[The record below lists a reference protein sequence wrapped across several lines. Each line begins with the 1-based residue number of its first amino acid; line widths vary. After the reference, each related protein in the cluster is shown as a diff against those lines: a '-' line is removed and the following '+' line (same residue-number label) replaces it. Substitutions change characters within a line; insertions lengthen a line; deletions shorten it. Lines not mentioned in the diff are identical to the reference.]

1 MNSNDIRQSFI
12 NFFKEKKHSVV
23 RSSSVAPLDDPT
35 LLFTNAGMNQFKPIF
50 LNEQEPKNMRVVN
63 SQKCIRVSGKHN
75 DLEEVGIDTFHHTFF
90 EMLGNWSFGDYYKTE
105 AIKWAWELFTEVW
118 KLDKNRLW
126 VTVYEDDDEAF
137 ELWKTETDIVH
148 DRILRFGKKENFW
161 EMGETGPCGPCSE
174 IHYYIGKDISKQ
186 SAKGINVSNEY
197 WELWNLVFIQFNRD
211 EKGKLTDLP
220 KKHIDTGAGLERIVS
235 ALQGKVSNYETDL
248 FQPLIKQIE
257 KITGVSYKKN
267 PVPHQVIADHVRMLT
282 FSIADGVMPSNEGRG
297 YIVRRI
303 LRRASRFGR
312 ILNQTEPFIYK
323 LVDTVGDMLGS
334 VYPEII
340 DKRAHIVN
348 VIKAEEKSF
357 NKTLDRG
364 LNHFDKVVRNLSDK
378 TIPGSEAFK
387 LYDTY
392 GFPLDL
398 TQLIARE
405 QNLEVDEK
413 GFLAAMEEQK
423 KRAKSSG
430 KFKVSTNKIDW
441 NIVQKGDDSNFI
453 GYESLEADS
462 KITRWSKV
470 NNRIIIVLDKTPF
483 YAESGGQLG
492 DTGTIVGDGIDLNV
506 IDTKKDN
513 DRFIHYCEGDFDESK
528 VNNLVRCNVNVERRN
543 AIRRNH
549 TATHLLHSALK
560 EVLGE
565 HVHQA
570 GSSVGPNN
578 FRFDLTH
585 FEKIMSKELVLVET
599 IVNNE
604 IIKNTEVISTIK
616 SFDEAKKEG
625 AEALF
630 GEKYGDEVRVLT
642 IGKFSKELCGGTH
655 VNRTGDIGL
664 FKIVEESSLA
674 AGVRRI
680 VAITGK
686 EALKFV
692 QSQFEAT
699 NNIQK
704 LLQTSLDGTVKK
716 IKLLI
721 NENKRLVK
729 ISQNMTKQS
738 LLVRRLSDKLKE
750 YEKKLNEIYR
760 KQDKAKEPLISGI
773 GTSFLGI
780 DIAKYEIEASSLL
793 ELKGIAVD
801 FIKVEDIQIA
811 LLGLVGAPKIS
822 IVIVVENKIIKK
834 GIKANSLAKIIGSVL
849 GGGGGGKENI
859 ATTGGTTYRKLDEA
873 LNIAVTVVKQ
883 EIQKLLG

>member
-12 NFFKEKKHSVV
+12 NFFKDKNHSVV

-137 ELWKTETDIVH
+137 ELWKSETDIVH

-174 IHYYIGKDISKQ
+174 IHYYIGKDILKQ
-186 SAKGINVSNEY
+186 SAKGINISNKY

-220 KKHIDTGAGLERIVS
+220 KKHIDTGAGFERIVS
-235 ALQGKVSNYETDL
+235 VLQGKVSNYETDL
-248 FQPLIKQIE
+248 FQPLIQQVE
-257 KITGVSYKKN
+257 KLTGVSYKAN

-312 ILNQTEPFIYK
+312 ILNQTDPFIYK
-323 LVDTVGDMLGS
+323 LVDTVGEILGS

-340 DKRAHIVN
+340 DKKAHIIN

-378 TIPGSEAFK
+378 TIPGTEAFK

-405 QNLEVDEK
+405 QNLKVDEK
-413 GFLAAMEEQK
+413 GFLSAMEEQK
-423 KRAKSSG
+423 KRAKASG
-430 KFKVSTNKIDW
+430 KFKVSSDKIDW
-441 NIVQKGDDSNFI
+441 NLVQSGDDSLFI
-453 GYESLEADS
+453 GYDSLDSES
-462 KITRWSKV
+462 KITRWSKI
-470 NNRIIIVLDKTPF
+470 NDRFAIVLDKTPF
-483 YAESGGQLG
+483 YAESGGQIG
-492 DTGTIVGDGIDLNV
+492 DTGTIIGDGIDLNV
-506 IDTKKDN
+506 IDTQKEN
-513 DRFIHYCEGDFDESK
+513 DRIIHFCEGDFDESK
-528 VNNLVRCNVNVERRN
+528 TKETIKCIVNKNRRD
-543 AIRRNH
+543 AIKRNH
-549 TATHLLHSALK
+549 TATHLLQAALK
-560 EVLGE
+560 EVLGD
-565 HVHQA
+565 HIHQA
-570 GSSVGPNN
+570 GSSVGPEN

-585 FEKIMSKELVLVET
+585 FEKITADEIVQVET
-599 IVNNE
+599 IVNSE
-604 IIKNTEVISTIK
+604 IIKNTNVISSIK
-616 SFDEAKKEG
+616 LFDEAKKEG

-642 IGKFSKELCGGTH
+642 IGNFSKELCGGTH

-664 FKIVEESSLA
+664 FKIIEESSLA

-680 VAITGK
+680 IAITGK
-686 EALKFV
+686 GAVNFA
-692 QSQFEAT
+692 QYQFETLAQLQEILHT
-699 NNIQK
+699 SQSEIVERVDQLVKQRKELSKKLEDFSQLQK
-704 LLQTSLDGTVKK
+704 LNVDDILSKSKMLNHVPFPVIITDINDISKNELRTLGDNLYDNMNSQICVLGVKSEVK
-716 IKLLI
+716 PPIMVVVSQD
-721 NENKRLVK
+721 LV
-729 ISQNMTKQS
+729 
-738 LLVRRLSDKLKE
+738 
-750 YEKKLNEIYR
+750 
-760 KQDKAKEPLISGI
+760 
-773 GTSFLGI
+773 
-780 DIAKYEIEASSLL
+780 
-793 ELKGIAVD
+793 
-801 FIKVEDIQIA
+801 
-811 LLGLVGAPKIS
+811 
-822 IVIVVENKIIKK
+822 KK
-834 GIKANSLAKIIGSVL
+834 GISAHELANTIGD
-849 GGGGGGKENI
+849 GKGGGKSHM
-859 ATTGGTTYRKLDEA
+859 AFTGARDINNLRMLLNHANTHIMSYIISKKL
-873 LNIAVTVVKQ
+873 
-883 EIQKLLG
+883 

>member
-50 LNEQEPKNMRVVN
+50 LNEQEPKFDRVVN

-126 VTVYEDDDEAF
+126 ATVYTDDDEAF
-137 ELWKTETDIVH
+137 ELWKSETDIAH

-220 KKHIDTGAGLERIVS
+220 KKHIDTGAGFERIV
-235 ALQGKVSNYETDL
+235 AVLQGKVSNYETDL
-248 FQPLIKQIE
+248 FQPLIQQVE
-257 KITGVSYKKN
+257 KLTGVSYKAN

-312 ILNQTEPFIYK
+312 ILNQTDPFIYK
-323 LVDTVGDMLGS
+323 LVDTVGEILGS

-340 DKRAHIVN
+340 DKKAHIIN

-364 LNHFDKVVRNLSDK
+364 LNHFDKVVRNLFDK
-378 TIPGSEAFK
+378 TIPGTEAFK

-405 QNLEVDEK
+405 QNLKVDEK

-483 YAESGGQLG
+483 YAESGGQIG
-492 DTGTIVGDGIDLNV
+492 DTGTLLGDGIDLTV
-506 IDTKKDN
+506 IDVQKEL
-513 DRFIHYCEGDFDESK
+513 DRFIHFCEGDFDESK
-528 VNNLVRCNVNVERRN
+528 TQEIIKCAVNKDRRN

-549 TATHLLHSALK
+549 TATHLLQAALK

-570 GSSVGPNN
+570 GSSVGPEN

-585 FEKIMSKELVLVET
+585 FEKITSKEIEHIET

-604 IIKNTEVISTIK
+604 IIKNTTVITSVK
-616 SFDEAKKEG
+616 SFDDAKKEG

-642 IGKFSKELCGGTH
+642 IGNFSKELCGGTH

-664 FKIVEESSLA
+664 FKIIEESSLA

-680 VAITGK
+680 IAITGK
-686 EALKFV
+686 DAVSFIQK
-692 QSQFEAT
+692 Q
-699 NNIQK
+699 NNIILQLQDVLRTSQDGLVERAGKVVIEQK
-704 LLQTSLDGTVKK
+704 KLMKMIEKGLKESSVVKDLYQKSITTK
-716 IKLLI
+716 IGEVKYIISEANAKNI
-721 NENKRLVK
+721 NELKTLGDQFIQK
-729 ISQNMTKQS
+729 EQS
-738 LLVRRLSDKLKE
+738 LIRVLGIKG
-750 YEKKLNEIYR
+750 EKKPTIIVLVT
-760 KQDKAKEPLISGI
+760 QD
-773 GTSFLGI
+773 
-780 DIAKYEIEASSLL
+780 
-793 ELKGIAVD
+793 
-801 FIKVEDIQIA
+801 
-811 LLGLVGAPKIS
+811 LV
-822 IVIVVENKIIKK
+822 KK
-834 GIKANSLAKIIGSVL
+834 GINAGDLARAIGSEF
-849 GGGGGGKENI
+849 GTGGGGKPHM
-859 ATTGGTTYRKLDEA
+859 ATTGAQNNDQLDSLLNQANTHIKIA
-873 LNIAVTVVKQ
+873 LIT
-883 EIQKLLG
+883 LR

>member
-12 NFFKEKKHSVV
+12 NFFKEKNHSVV

-50 LNEQEPKNMRVVN
+50 LNEQEPKNNRVVN

-90 EMLGNWSFGDYYKTE
+90 EMLGNWSFGDYYKSE

-126 VTVYEDDDEAF
+126 VTVYIDDDEAF
-137 ELWKTETDIVH
+137 ELWKSETDIAH
-148 DRILRFGKKENFW
+148 DRILRFGKKDNFW

-174 IHYYIGKDISKQ
+174 IHYYIGKDLSKQ
-186 SAKGINVSNEY
+186 SAKGVNVTDEY

-220 KKHIDTGAGLERIVS
+220 KKHIDTGAGFERIVS
-235 ALQGKVSNYETDL
+235 VMQGKVSNYETDL
-248 FQPLIKQIE
+248 FQPLIKHIE
-257 KITGVSYKKN
+257 KIVRKSSKN
-267 PVPHQVIADHVRMLT
+267 NSVPYQVIADHVRMLT

-312 ILNQTEPFIYK
+312 LLKQTEPFIYK

-340 DKRAHIVN
+340 DKKAHIIN

-357 NKTLDRG
+357 NNTLDRG
-364 LNHFDKVVRNLSDK
+364 LNHFAKVVRNMDGKIISG
-378 TIPGSEAFK
+378 TEAFK

-405 QNLEVDEK
+405 QNLTVDEK
-413 GFLAAMEEQK
+413 GFITAMKEQK
-423 KRAKSSG
+423 RRAKSAG
-430 KFKVSTNKIDW
+430 KFKASVDKIDW

-453 GYESLEADS
+453 GYESLESIS
-462 KITRWSKV
+462 KITRWS
-470 NNRIIIVLDKTPF
+470 RINDRIAIVLDNTPF
-483 YAESGGQLG
+483 YGESGGQIG
-492 DTGTIVGDGIDLNV
+492 DTGTIIGDGIDLNV

-513 DRFIHYCEGDFDESK
+513 ERFIHYCEGDYNETK
-528 VNNLVRCNVNVERRN
+528 VKNTVAGKVDLERRN
-543 AIRRNH
+543 AIKRNH

-565 HVHQA
+565 HIHQA
-570 GSSVGPNN
+570 GSSVGPDN

-585 FEKIMSKELVLVET
+585 FEKITSQELAQVEM

-604 IIKNTEVISTIK
+604 IISNSEVVPSIK
-616 SFDEAKKEG
+616 SFDDAKNEG

-630 GEKYGDEVRVLT
+630 GEKYGDVVRVLT

-655 VNRTGDIGL
+655 VNRIGDIGL
-664 FKIVEESSLA
+664 FKIVEETSLA

-680 VAITGK
+680 IAITGK
-686 EALKFV
+686 EAVKYIQNQSKIIANLQNVLHTSQNELVEKTNKIVIEQKKLIKTIEKGLKESSLIKDLYQESIKTKIGDV
-692 QSQFEAT
+692 KYIISEAKAKNINELKTLGDQF
-699 NNIQK
+699 IQK
-704 LLQTSLDGTVKK
+704 
-716 IKLLI
+716 
-721 NENKRLVK
+721 E
-729 ISQNMTKQS
+729 QS
-738 LLVRRLSDKLKE
+738 LIRVLGIKG
-750 YEKKLNEIYR
+750 EKKPTI
-760 KQDKAKEPLISGI
+760 I
-773 GTSFLGI
+773 
-780 DIAKYEIEASSLL
+780 
-793 ELKGIAVD
+793 V
-801 FIKVEDIQIA
+801 
-811 LLGLVGAPKIS
+811 LVTHDL
-822 IVIVVENKIIKK
+822 VKK
-834 GIKANSLAKIIGSVL
+834 GINAGDLARAIGSEF
-849 GGGGGGKENI
+849 GTGGGGKPHM
-859 ATTGGTTYRKLDEA
+859 ATTGAQNNDQLGSLLNQANTHIQLALTTLK
-873 LNIAVTVVKQ
+873 
-883 EIQKLLG
+883 

>member
-1 MNSNDIRQSFI
+1 MNSDDIRQSFI
-12 NFFKEKKHSVV
+12 NFFKEKNHSVV

-50 LNEQEPKNMRVVN
+50 LNEQEPKYSRVVN

-75 DLEEVGIDTFHHTFF
+75 DLEEVGLDTYHHTFF
-90 EMLGNWSFGDYYKTE
+90 EMLGNWSFGDYYKAE
-105 AIKWAWELFTEVW
+105 AIKWAWELLTEVL

-126 VTVYEDDDEAF
+126 ATVYDDDEEAF
-137 ELWKTETDIVH
+137 ELWKSETDIDH
-148 DRILRFGKKENFW
+148 DRILRFDKKENFW

-174 IHYYIGKDISKQ
+174 IHYYIGKDLSKQ
-186 SAKGINVSNEY
+186 SAKGVNVTDEY

-235 ALQGKVSNYETDL
+235 AMQGKVSNYETDL
-248 FQPLIKQIE
+248 FQPLIQHIE
-257 KITGVSYKKN
+257 KLTGIGYKKN

-323 LVDTVGDMLGS
+323 LVDTVSEMLGS

-364 LNHFDKVVRNLSDK
+364 LNHFDKVVRNLSGK
-378 TIPGSEAFK
+378 TIPGAEAFK

-405 QNLEVDEK
+405 QNLKVDEK
-413 GFLAAMEEQK
+413 GFLAAMKEQK

-430 KFKVSTNKIDW
+430 KFKASTDKIDW

-453 GYESLEADS
+453 GYESLESDS
-462 KITRWSKV
+462 KIIRWSKV
-470 NNRIIIVLDKTPF
+470 NNRIAIVLDKTPF
-483 YAESGGQLG
+483 YAESGGQIG
-492 DTGTIVGDGIDLNV
+492 DTGTIIGDGIDLNV

-513 DRFIHYCEGDFDESK
+513 DRFIHYCEGDFDEIK
-528 VNNLVRCNVNVERRN
+528 MNNLVRCNVDVERRD
-543 AIRRNH
+543 AIKRNH

-570 GSSVGPNN
+570 GSSVGPEN

-585 FEKIMSKELVLVET
+585 FEKITSQELTQVET

-604 IIKNTEVISTIK
+604 IIKNTNVISTIK

-642 IGKFSKELCGGTH
+642 VGNFSKELCAGTH

-664 FKIVEESSLA
+664 FKIIEESSLA

-680 VAITGK
+680 
-686 EALKFV
+686 
-692 QSQFEAT
+692 
-699 NNIQK
+699 
-704 LLQTSLDGTVKK
+704 
-716 IKLLI
+716 
-721 NENKRLVK
+721 
-729 ISQNMTKQS
+729 
-738 LLVRRLSDKLKE
+738 
-750 YEKKLNEIYR
+750 
-760 KQDKAKEPLISGI
+760 
-773 GTSFLGI
+773 
-780 DIAKYEIEASSLL
+780 
-793 ELKGIAVD
+793 
-801 FIKVEDIQIA
+801 
-811 LLGLVGAPKIS
+811 
-822 IVIVVENKIIKK
+822 
-834 GIKANSLAKIIGSVL
+834 
-849 GGGGGGKENI
+849 I
-859 ATTGGTTYRKLDEA
+859 ATTGLKALKFEQNKINQLKDENAELLQKNIKQRKEFEKTLKDFRLLQQ
-873 LNIAVTVVKQ
+873 LNVDDILKQ
-883 EIQKLLG
+883 EKTVDGITSTVINTEIPAIPKNELRILGDNLYAKMRSGICVIGVKSKIKPPIMVVVTQDLVKRGAHAGELANTIGYGNGGGRPHMGFTGANDIDEMRRMVNQAESHILHVLRTLK

>member
-137 ELWKTETDIVH
+137 ELWKSETDIVH

-220 KKHIDTGAGLERIVS
+220 KKHIDTGAGFERIVS
-235 ALQGKVSNYETDL
+235 VLQGKVSNYETDL

-378 TIPGSEAFK
+378 IIPGSEAFK

-483 YAESGGQLG
+483 YAESGGQIG
-492 DTGTIVGDGIDLNV
+492 DTGTLLGDGIDLTV
-506 IDTKKDN
+506 IDVQKEL
-513 DRFIHYCEGDFDESK
+513 DRFIHFCEGDFDESK
-528 VNNLVRCNVNVERRN
+528 TQEIIKCAVNKDRRN

-549 TATHLLHSALK
+549 TATHLLQAALK

-570 GSSVGPNN
+570 GSSVGPEN

-585 FEKIMSKELVLVET
+585 FEKITSKEIEHIET

-604 IIKNTEVISTIK
+604 IIKNTTVITSVK
-616 SFDEAKKEG
+616 SFDDAKKEG

-642 IGKFSKELCGGTH
+642 IGNFSKELCGGTH

-664 FKIVEESSLA
+664 FKIIEESSLA

-680 VAITGK
+680 IAITGK
-686 EALKFV
+686 DAVSFIQK
-692 QSQFEAT
+692 Q
-699 NNIQK
+699 NNIILQLQDVLRTSQDGLVERAGKVVIEQK
-704 LLQTSLDGTVKK
+704 KLMKMIEKGLKESSVIKDLYQKSITTKIGEVKYIISEANAK
-716 IKLLI
+716 NI
-721 NENKRLVK
+721 NELK
-729 ISQNMTKQS
+729 ILGDQFIQKEQS
-738 LLVRRLSDKLKE
+738 LIRVLGIKG
-750 YEKKLNEIYR
+750 EKKPTIIVLVT
-760 KQDKAKEPLISGI
+760 QD
-773 GTSFLGI
+773 
-780 DIAKYEIEASSLL
+780 
-793 ELKGIAVD
+793 
-801 FIKVEDIQIA
+801 
-811 LLGLVGAPKIS
+811 LV
-822 IVIVVENKIIKK
+822 KK
-834 GIKANSLAKIIGSVL
+834 GINAGDLARAIGSEF
-849 GGGGGGKENI
+849 GTGGGGKPHM
-859 ATTGGTTYRKLDEA
+859 ATTGAQNNDQLDSLLNQANTHIKIA
-873 LNIAVTVVKQ
+873 LIT
-883 EIQKLLG
+883 LR